1 MHSSKIFLRAAA
13 GIAGFALCLTAA
25 QAQITPGN
33 LVVVR
38 VGDGSAAL
46 TNAATRVFLDEF
58 TTAGALVQSIA
69 LPTAASGP
77 NQPFANS
84 GSATSEGLL
93 NLSADGQYL
102 VQGGYGSIPGLASI
116 ASTASATIPRVIAR
130 TDLNGVVDTSTA
142 LDAFTGN
149 NIRSATSTNGTDLWA
164 AGANGGVQYATLG
177 ATTATAITAPAL
189 PTNLRMIQIVS
200 GQLYVSSASG
210 AFQGV
215 SSVGAGTP
223 TTAGQTITLLSG
235 FPVASGPSSYD
246 YFFSDAST
254 LYVADDRT
262 NGSGGIQKWTES
274 AGTWTLAYTLAP
286 ATNVGCRG
294 LSGVV
299 QGGQATLY
307 ASTTASSLNSV
318 VSVVDTGAGAPFTT
332 VTTAGT
338 NTIFRG
344 LRLIPVPPAPP
355 ITALCFGDGTGTAC
369 PCGNVG
375 LAGNGCANSLS
386 TSGSNLAATGTP
398 SISNDTLV
406 LTGTLM
412 PNSSVL
418 YFQGTTAVGGGSGS
432 VFGDGLRCAG
442 GSVIRLGTKT
452 NALGTS
458 SYPVGGDLSVSVR
471 GSCAVGNT
479 RIYQAWYRNAAS
491 FCTASTF
498 NLTNAL
504 SLTWGV

>member
-1 MHSSKIFLRAAA
+1 MQSSKIFSRAAT
-13 GIAGFALCLTAA
+13 GVAGFALCLTAA

-38 VGDGSAAL
+38 VGDGAAAL
-46 TNAATRVFLDEF
+46 TSAATRVFLDEF
-58 TTAGALVQSIA
+58 TTGGTFVQTIA
-69 LPTAASGP
+69 LPTAASGA

-84 GSATSEGLL
+84 GSATSEALL

-102 VQGGYGSIPGLASI
+102 FQGGYGSVPGTLSI
-116 ASTASATIPRVIAR
+116 ASTTSVAVPRVVAR
-130 TDLNGVVDTSTA
+130 TDMNGVVDTTTA
-142 LDAFTGN
+142 LNAFSGN

-177 ATTATAITAPAL
+177 ATTTTAITAPAL
-189 PTNLRMIQIVS
+189 PTNTRMIQIVS

-215 SSVGAGTP
+215 STVGSGVP
-223 TTAGQTITLLSG
+223 TTSGQTITLLSG
-235 FPVASGPSSYD
+235 FPVASGPSSFD
-246 YFFSDAST
+246 YFFADAST

-286 ATNVGCRG
+286 AANIGCRG
-294 LSGVV
+294 LTGTVSAGV
-299 QGGQATLY
+299 ATLY
-307 ASTTASSLNSV
+307 ATTANLSLNSV
-318 VSVVDTGAGAPFTT
+318 VTLNDTGAGSTFTT
-332 VTTAGT
+332 VTTAVT
-338 NTIFRG
+338 NTILRG
-344 LRLIPVPPAPP
+344 LRLIPNTASP
-355 ITALCFGDGTGTAC
+355 ISALCFGDGTGTAC

-386 TSGSNLAATGTP
+386 TTGSNLAATGTP
-398 SISNDTLV
+398 SIANDTLV

-418 YFQGTTAVGGGSGS
+418 YFQGTTAIGGGAGS

-442 GSVIRLGTKT
+442 GAVIRLGTKT

-458 SYPVGGDLSVSVR
+458 SYPVAGDLTISVR
-471 GSCAVGNT
+471 GACAAGDV
-479 RIYQAWYRNAAS
+479 RIYQAWYRNAAA

-504 SLTWGV
+504 SVTWGA